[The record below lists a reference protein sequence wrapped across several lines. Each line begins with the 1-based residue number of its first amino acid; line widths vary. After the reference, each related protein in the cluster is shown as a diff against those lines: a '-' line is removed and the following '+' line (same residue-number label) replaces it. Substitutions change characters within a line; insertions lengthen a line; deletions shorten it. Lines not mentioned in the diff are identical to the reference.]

1 MDENALNK
9 VKILRSM
16 SEKTFGQFAPAVLL
30 CGLSLV
36 DADRWRDEDENFD
49 AEVIA
54 LSTAFEKY
62 KADFVNFAALSLLPK
77 DSRLVKHFLEQRI
90 AEQNASSDSSRYL
103 QIELP
108 EADNSS
114 VVYDSRAAQNS
125 HTVSDSN
132 TTQKGGTDEED

>member
-9 VKILRSM
+9 TKILRSM

-30 CGLSLV
+30 CGVSLV
-36 DADRWRDEDENFD
+36 AADRWRDEDEEFD

-54 LSTAFEKY
+54 LSAAFEKY

-114 VVYDSRAAQNS
+114 VVYDSRANHPS
-125 HTVSDSN
+125 HT
-132 TTQKGGTDEED
+132 TQEGGVNEED

>member
-9 VKILRSM
+9 TKILRSM

-30 CGLSLV
+30 CGVSLV
-36 DADRWRDEDENFD
+36 TADRWRDEDEEFD

-114 VVYDSRAAQNS
+114 VIYDSRAVQNTNTIQDS
-125 HTVSDSN
+125 HTI
-132 TTQKGGTDEED
+132 QKGGVNEEN